1 MKNYN
6 LYLDESKPNAG
17 NNYFCLAGYAI
28 SDEEYNEV
36 LVPELTKL
44 KGDILK
50 TDAPLHLFDMR
61 KSHKGFEILRDGAVR
76 NEFYTAFNKLINKMN
91 IHLFGTI
98 IDIKKYERL
107 YKSHNNEYYILLK
120 ILIEN
125 YTHFLENNDATGTI
139 YIESRTASENRS
151 LLCEYYKVYLNGTL
165 YIDSKTIQSR
175 IMGMNFVLKTENNIG
190 VQFADF
196 IPGTC
201 IRSLNGKPDY
211 YNLYKCFQQKIYSG
225 TDGDNARF
233 GLKKLLS

>member
-28 SDEEYNEV
+28 SDDEYNKV

-44 KGDILK
+44 KTDILK

-61 KSHKGFEILRDGAVR
+61 KSHKGFEILHNRDVR
-76 NEFYTAFNKLINKMN
+76 DVFYTEFNKLTNKLNIN
-91 IHLFGTI
+91 LFGTL
-98 IDIKKYERL
+98 IDIKEYQRL
-107 YKSHNNEYYILLK
+107 YKSHNNVYYILLK
-120 ILIEN
+120 ILLEN

-139 YIESRTASENRS
+139 YIESRSPGENRD

-165 YIDSKTIQSR
+165 YIDSKTIQHR
-175 IMGMNFVLKTENNIG
+175 IMGLNFVPKTENNIG

-196 IPGTC
+196 IPGNC
-201 IRSLNGKPDY
+201 VRDLNGKPDY
-211 YNLYKCFQQKIYSG
+211 YDLYKYFQQKIYSG
-225 TDGDNARF
+225 IDGDCGRF
-233 GLKKLLS
+233 GLKKLLG